1 MSQKM
6 YFIAINFF
14 WTMWHQ
20 NWESLTFLRPTK
32 QISSVPCKKRNFK
45 VLVFKSRR
53 SLWGHAWCHKKC
65 ILLTF
70 KGICMNFSLELKKI
84 ILSHPMTSK
93 QPHEIVQ
100 ILMGHPVYSI
110 EIIKFNAFH
119 SNLIATT
126 LKNKNLGKLVLI
138 YYIPW
143 NTKGDIHITTTSK
156 MESV

>member
-93 QPHEIVQ
+93 QPPEIVQ
-100 ILMGHPVYSI
+100 IHMCHPVYLEF
-110 EIIKFNAFH
+110 EIGE
-119 SNLIATT
+119 TT
-126 LKNKNLGKLVLI
+126 WWTTPMLR
-138 YYIPW
+138 IPK
-143 NTKGDIHITTTSK
+143 TITNHPILTWTSTP
-156 MESV
+156 VPVIGI

>member
-20 NWESLTFLRPTK
+20 NLESLTFLRPTK

-84 ILSHPMTSK
+84 TLSHPVTSK
-93 QPHEIVQ
+93 QPHKIVQ
-100 ILMGHPVYSI
+100 IHMRHPVDSFNHLFSI
-110 EIIKFNAFH
+110 FFNFCWW
-119 SNLIATT
+119 NYTFT
-126 LKNKNLGKLVLI
+126 LTSGS
-138 YYIPW
+138 YA
-143 NTKGDIHITTTSK
+143 NTDWCFCHYQ
-156 MESV
+156 